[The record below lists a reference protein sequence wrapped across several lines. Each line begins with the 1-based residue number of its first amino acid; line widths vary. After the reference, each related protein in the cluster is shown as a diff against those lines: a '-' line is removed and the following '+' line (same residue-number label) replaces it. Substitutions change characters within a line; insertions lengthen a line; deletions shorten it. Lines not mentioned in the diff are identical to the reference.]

1 MREWCGF
8 GPETPE
14 TNPVTGGAAPPVIAG
29 DNRRETGGEPPDNEN
44 VARDADG
51 RFQPGASG
59 NPATQFRRGRSGNP
73 AGRPKGSYRVGTRA
87 ALAMAD
93 AASPDLMKTAIE
105 QGHGGDGV
113 AVRFVLARTMGL
125 RRGQPV
131 ELDLPAVTS
140 RADLG
145 AAVAAITAA
154 IGEGSLTPDEAAHL
168 SLMLARLPPIL
179 AAMPAPD
186 RSGEDHRAALIRE
199 LDRLAD
205 AMQRRPKEERRAE
218 LLTQLAALDAEAEAG
233 EAGAAPAPGGAEAP
247 PHVINPLDVAVA
259 KDQIDDQQDQQQ
271 PANANPAAIA
281 VARIAPA
288 TAAKQQ
294 HQQDDKKDQAHGLS
308 PLDSGA
314 ANGASEELTL
324 EANSPFPMAALTGN
338 GRGRAPPRYATR
350 HTAFISV

>member
-8 GPETPE
+8 GPEAPE
-14 TNPVTGGAAPPVIAG
+14 TSPETGGAAPPVIAA
-29 DNRRETGGEPPDNEN
+29 DNRRETGGEPPDNESA
-44 VARDADG
+44 ARDADG

-73 AGRPKGSYRVGTRA
+73 RGRPQGSVRAGTRA

-93 AASPDLMKTAIE
+93 AAAPDLMKTAIE

-168 SLMLARLPPIL
+168 SLMLARLPSIL
-179 AAMPAPD
+179 AAMPPPD
-186 RSGEDHRAALIRE
+186 SADEDHKEALIQE
-199 LDRLAD
+199 LDRLAA

-218 LLTQLAALDAEAEAG
+218 LLTQLAALDAEEAISG
-233 EAGAAPAPGGAEAP
+233 KAGVAAPGGAEAP
-247 PHVINPLDVAVA
+247 PHLINPLDVPVPE
-259 KDQIDDQQDQQQ
+259 DQVDDQDQQQ
-271 PANANPAAIA
+271 QPADPEPAAIA

-294 HQQDDKKDQAHGLS
+294 HQQDDKKDQAHGSS
-308 PLDSGA
+308 PFSLRA
-314 ANGASEELTL
+314 TERASEGLTTGCIGRSPQGL
-324 EANSPFPMAALTGN
+324 EM
-338 GRGRAPPRYATR
+338 GRPAQPA
-350 HTAFISV
+350 AFISV